1 MEIGLSL
8 KYVDKESSKIQCSR
22 HNVNDID
29 NKVQSV
35 SSLEEL
41 NKFKPNSHIV
51 QDVSLPHIQC
61 GEGQST
67 LGLAGITEV
76 IELKLDFPRG

>member
-1 MEIGLSL
+1 MSMISTIR
-8 KYVDKESSKIQCSR
+8 Y
-22 HNVNDID
+22 N
-29 NKVQSV
+29 SV

-41 NKFKPNSHIV
+41 NKFKRNSHIA
-51 QDVSLPHIQC
+51 QDISLPHIQC

-76 IELKLDFPRG
+76 IELKLDFPLG

>member
-1 MEIGLSL
+1 MSIISTIR
-8 KYVDKESSKIQCSR
+8 YNSI
-22 HNVNDID
+22 
-29 NKVQSV
+29 

-41 NKFKPNSHIV
+41 NKFKRNSHIV

-67 LGLAGITEV
+67 LGLAGIREV
-76 IELKLDFPRG
+76 IELQAGLSPWIIP